1 LKKAIFE
8 CLMNMKATSL
18 NFDLIDSYLELL
30 KSLSPDNR
38 LNLISKLSNSLKRPK
53 KSSDKMLSDL
63 FGAFKTKKSADE
75 MIAELKRSRYFD
87 RNTERL

>member
-1 LKKAIFE
+1 
-8 CLMNMKATSL
+8 MNMKATNL

-38 LNLISKLSNSLKRPK
+38 LKLISKLTNSLKRPK
-53 KSSDKMLSDL
+53 KSSDKTLSDL

>member
-1 LKKAIFE
+1 
-8 CLMNMKATSL
+8 MNMKATSL

-38 LNLISKLSNSLKRPK
+38 FKLISKLSNSLKRPK

>member
-1 LKKAIFE
+1 
-8 CLMNMKATSL
+8 MNMKATSL

-30 KSLSPDNR
+30 RSLSPDNR

>member
-1 LKKAIFE
+1 
-8 CLMNMKATSL
+8 MKATSL

>member
-1 LKKAIFE
+1 
-8 CLMNMKATSL
+8 MKATSL
-18 NFDLIDSYLELL
+18 KFDLIVSYLELL

>member
-1 LKKAIFE
+1 
-8 CLMNMKATSL
+8 MNMKATSL